1 MRLRIADIMRIAEQ
15 VADSPVRQAII
26 AYWDAAVGRAAP
38 ALETSRDWVG
48 DQVRAIADWLA
59 PAIQAWSEA
68 LRPYLAIPLAAAGPH
83 WPEIAVAGTGV
94 LVIAVIALSTLRSRR
109 RRRQLDA
116 SLIAVT
122 LSYNQRTG
130 WFELAINMRNLQS
143 SALIVRS
150 IQVIKPAGAK
160 ICELWQAWQPTTNGV
175 RFVAPELQLT
185 DSVSIE
191 RTILPYGSS
200 SYAGFGSS
208 LSRPTKQIDRSL
220 QDNHGVS
227 PSEELIRRFY
237 VLPRDPASRRRTVL
251 QVRLICELQT
261 RRPRWQELTFRRTLP
276 PVELIP
282 LLDDGEAAATNVSD
296 AVAAPSLD

>member
-1 MRLRIADIMRIAEQ
+1 MRIAEQ
-15 VADSPVRQAII
+15 IADSPAWQAIV
-26 AYWDAAVGRAAP
+26 AYWDVAVGRAAP

-48 DQVRAIADWLA
+48 DQVRALADRLA
-59 PAIQAWSEA
+59 PAVQGWSEA
-68 LRPYLAIPLAAAGPH
+68 LRPYLAIALAAAGPH
-83 WPEIAVAGTGV
+83 WPEIAVAGGGMV
-94 LVIAVIALSTLRSRR
+94 VIAVIALSAQRSRR

-143 SALIVRS
+143 SALIVRC

-175 RFVAPELQLT
+175 KFVAPELQLT

-220 QDNHGVS
+220 QDSHGVS

-237 VLPRDPASRRRTVL
+237 VLPRDPGSRRRTVL

-276 PVELIP
+276 PVELVP
-282 LLDDGEAAATNVSD
+282 LLDDSEAVTNDSD
-296 AVAAPSLD
+296 AVVATSLD